1 MPIARLRRSIF
12 RVGSLCKFTQR
23 EIVCVIIDRTNSRKI
38 KGDTS
43 RFASPFESLNFFLR
57 RSVHRASRAIVAWL
71 TASQGKT
78 RSGYTLRVFFFMGG
92 RDGNAKTPRSTSRR
106 AIRRCSKFFE
116 TALPPIFQT
125 ISFLFPRRR
134 GKNSIDWKDFLLI
147 SHYHLD
153 VNIACI
159 ISSRIIEY
167 HQNTQLEDFST
178 YVKSSKIRVW
188 KANTKVRSLI
198 NLFAS
203 TNSNYLKC
211 NANISSF

>member
-1 MPIARLRRSIF
+1 MQIYTERGCMRYNWSNEL
-12 RVGSLCKFTQR
+12 
-23 EIVCVIIDRTNSRKI
+23 EEI

-78 RSGYTLRVFFFMGG
+78 RYTLRVFFFMGG
-92 RDGNAKTPRSTSRR
+92 RDRNAKTPRSTSRR

-167 HQNTQLEDFST
+167 HQNAQRDLSLVCSSTWRFLHLREVFKDSSLES
-178 YVKSSKIRVW
+178 
-188 KANTKVRSLI
+188 
-198 NLFAS
+198 
-203 TNSNYLKC
+203 
-211 NANISSF
+211 